1 MKDTIWKKMIF
12 ALFFAFGL
20 LLLMSVKSNAATLS
34 ISTTKSSVAPG
45 ETFTVTVT
53 LSGGAGKVS
62 SGGRTEWL
70 DNSSFSY
77 TLTAGA
83 SGSVPISASG
93 TVGDYATE
101 RDQPVSAS
109 KSVRIVQSSNGG
121 NSGGNSG
128 GNTNTG
134 GNSGNTGGNIGNSN
148 NTSAPTLATFG
159 TSPYDFKW
167 FSPSKTSYSV
177 AVPTD
182 CTSINVYATSKNG
195 TVSGTGSKTLKD
207 GSNVFKV
214 TVSNSAG
221 SKTYSVNVI
230 KKSSEDGEE
239 VPNVIE
245 GEETEGQENVAVF
258 GLASLEIEGY
268 TLDKEFKTDVYEYT
282 VIVDKKLTLAEL
294 DQIKEKIKAVASDE
308 NLTVEA
314 VSNVSEAGVATI
326 TIVVKDAEKE
336 YSRYVITFETEK
348 KDTKVAGIIKS
359 NYDNFIGMFGLT
371 DEQQIYAILGGI
383 GLITLFALTFA
394 FTNYL
399 KSRKLAEYKETELQ
413 KEDAN
418 FDFVKQY
425 YTEDESKTVSN
436 NDENMVADR
445 STEITEEPSIAET
458 IEDVTTTLRKTRGY
472 RRLARGSRS
481 YGKH

>member
-12 ALFFAFGL
+12 ALFLAFGL

-83 SGSVPISASG
+83 SGSVSVSASG
-93 TVGDYATE
+93 TVADFSTE
-101 RDQPVSAS
+101 KDQSVSAS
-109 KSVRIVQSSNGG
+109 KSVKIVQSSNGG
-121 NSGGNSG
+121 NSNTGGNGSSNTGGSSGNSG
-128 GNTNTG
+128 GNGGSNTG
-134 GNSGNTGGNIGNSN
+134 GSSGKTGGNGNTGKSN
-148 NTSAPTLATFG
+148 NTAGSTQPN
-159 TSPYDFKW
+159 SND
-167 FSPSKTSYSV
+167 SKTHS
-177 AVPTD
+177 D
-182 CTSINVYATSKNG
+182 NVN
-195 TVSGTGSKTLKD
+195 
-207 GSNVFKV
+207 
-214 TVSNSAG
+214 
-221 SKTYSVNVI
+221 

-245 GEETEGQENVAVF
+245 GEETDGQENVAVF
-258 GLASLEIEGY
+258 GLTSLEIEGY

-282 VIVDKKLTLAEL
+282 VKVDKKLTLAEL

-308 NLTVEA
+308 NLTVDS
-314 VSNVSEAGVATI
+314 VSNVSEEGVATI

-336 YSRYVITFETEK
+336 YARYVITFEIEK
-348 KDTKVAGIIKS
+348 KDTKVAGIVKS

-399 KSRKLAEYKETELQ
+399 KSRKLAEYKEAELQ

-425 YTEDESKTVSN
+425 YTEEESKPVSIS
-436 NDENMVADR
+436 DENMVVDR

-458 IEDVTTTLRKTRGY
+458 IEDATTKLRKTRGY

>member
-1 MKDTIWKKMIF
+1 MKDTIWKKMLF
-12 ALFFAFGL
+12 ALFLAFGL

-34 ISTTKSSVAPG
+34 ISTTKSSVAAG

-83 SGSVPISASG
+83 SGSVEISASG

-101 RDQPVSAS
+101 GDQPVSAS
-109 KSVRIVQSSNGG
+109 KSVKIVQSSNGG
-121 NSGGNSG
+121 NSGGN

-134 GNSGNTGGNIGNSN
+134 GNTGNSN

-159 TSPYDFKW
+159 TSPYDFKG

-177 AVPTD
+177 AVPAD

-245 GEETEGQENVAVF
+245 GEETDGQENVAVF
-258 GLASLEIEGY
+258 GLTSLEIEGY

-282 VIVDKKLTLAEL
+282 VKVDKKLTLAEL

-308 NLTVEA
+308 NLTVDS
-314 VSNVSEAGVATI
+314 VSNVSEEGVATI

-336 YSRYVITFETEK
+336 YARYVITFETEK
-348 KDTKVAGIIKS
+348 KDTKVAGIVKS

-399 KSRKLAEYKETELQ
+399 KSRKLAEYKEAELQ

-425 YTEDESKTVSN
+425 YTEEESKPVSN
-436 NDENMVADR
+436 NDENMVVDR

-458 IEDVTTTLRKTRGY
+458 IEDATTKLRKTRGY